1 MEKTSYSCGMTRNF
15 FASCRGDTVQIAR
28 TSMLPCV
35 TSFLAYLRNNL

>member
-28 TSMLPCV
+28 TSVLPCV
-35 TSFLAYLRNNL
+35 NELFSVSPQ